1 MDIPPKV
8 LVKLLLPLTPL
19 ILKTALLNTLHL
31 SANSSKQ
38 DARTEVTIAIIR
50 KIASVSR
57 PLSFTQ
63 RLSLRDAGIKGPL
76 WISKV
81 TCPAPLETD
90 VLECLLSAIKELGDG
105 TETFITPT
113 IAAVEAEWTGH
124 RGGVDKK
131 QPRPD
136 LSEADQYK
144 SLMKEATSPVTIL
157 SMHGGAYFLMDPA
170 THRNTNSQLAKMTG
184 GRCLSLRYRL
194 APQHP
199 FPAQLLDAFVS
210 YLYLLSPPP
219 GSFHEAVPASTIIFS
234 GDSAGGNLA
243 FALSLLITTLIRTGH
258 TTVSFHGKDV
268 PLEPPGGVAGN
279 SPWLDISHA
288 LPSIYSYAR
297 YDYLSP
303 PPSAPQP
310 PACSLWPTSPPRAEI
325 YCNANILSHPLV
337 SPLVAT
343 PKQWSNHP
351 PAFMITGFE
360 MLTDSILVTSR
371 RMSQSGT
378 YVEMIGYEG
387 MPHTFCQ
394 VFPGTPASRDCFK
407 RWADFC
413 VAAVNGKLAGRNS
426 SAHWMRGRSN
436 PPAFN
441 EISFDKISELSDEDV
456 DKMMMEM
463 KQKTVEREYKEVKA
477 WEEGQMKTKTGSGS
491 SDDASATVESRAKL

>member
-19 ILKTALLNTLHL
+19 ILKTVLLNTLHL

-63 RLSLRDAGIKGPL
+63 KLSLRDPGIRGPL

-81 TCPAPLETD
+81 TCPAPIETD
-90 VLECLLSAIKELGDG
+90 VLDLLLGAIKELGDG
-105 TETFITPT
+105 TETFTIPK
-113 IAAVEAEWTGH
+113 IAAVEGEWTGH
-124 RGGVDKK
+124 RGCVDKNAA
-131 QPRPD
+131 RPN

-144 SLMKEATSPVTIL
+144 SLMNETTSPATIL
-157 SMHGGAYFLMDPA
+157 YFHGGAYFLMDPA
-170 THRNTNSQLAKMTG
+170 SHRNTTSHLAKLTG
-184 GRCLSLRYRL
+184 GCCFSVRYRL

-199 FPAQLLDAFVS
+199 FPAQLLDALVS

-219 GSFHEAVPASTIIFS
+219 GSYHEPVPASSIIFS

-243 FALSLLITTLIRTGH
+243 FALSLLITTLIRSGH
-258 TTVSFHGKDV
+258 TTISFHGKAV
-268 PLEPPGGVAGN
+268 PLQPPGGVAGN
-279 SPWLDISHA
+279 SPWLDVSHA
-288 LPSIYSYAR
+288 LPSIYSYAQ

-310 PACSLWPTSPPRAEI
+310 PACSLWPTLPPRAEI
-325 YCNANILSHPLV
+325 YCNANIISHPLV
-337 SPLVAT
+337 SPLAAT
-343 PKQWSNHP
+343 PEQWSNHP
-351 PAFMITGFE
+351 PAFMVTGYE

-371 RMSQSGT
+371 RMDQSST
-378 YVEMIGYEG
+378 YVDLIAYEG

-394 VFPGTPASRDCFK
+394 VFPGTPASKDCFK

-413 VAAVNGKLAGRNS
+413 VDAVNGKLVGKKS
-426 SAHWMRGRSN
+426 SASWMTGRSN
-436 PPAFN
+436 PPAFT
-441 EISFDKISELSDEDV
+441 EISFDKLSELGDKDV
-456 DKMMMEM
+456 DKMMLEM
-463 KQKTVEREYKEVKA
+463 KQKIVERDNKEVKA
-477 WEEGQMKTKTGSGS
+477 WEEGQLQKKTGSGS
-491 SDDASATVESRAKL
+491 SDEASAMVESRAKL